1 MSTMLDDAVAVAKK
15 LPESEQETIAALI
28 LAEIEADQR
37 WEKSFA
43 RSTNKLQELAA
54 KAREQVK
61 KGEYVEKG
69 FDEL

>member
-1 MSTMLDDAVAVAKK
+1 MLDDAVAVAKK